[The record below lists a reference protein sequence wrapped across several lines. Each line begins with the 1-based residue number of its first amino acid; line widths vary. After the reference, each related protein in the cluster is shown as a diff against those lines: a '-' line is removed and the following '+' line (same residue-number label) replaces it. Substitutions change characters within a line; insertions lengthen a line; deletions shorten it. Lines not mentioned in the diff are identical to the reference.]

1 MILITWIV
9 YLILS
14 ILISLA
20 LRKIV
25 KIFYFKKLIFAF
37 TLSLLISSWFLYPGA
52 SNLAPIISIAIF
64 DLLELES
71 LNISRLL
78 RPFIALSLMILFVDF
93 LITRRN

>member
-1 MILITWIV
+1 MILVTWIV

-20 LRKIV
+20 LRNIV
-25 KIFYFKKLIFAF
+25 KNFYFKKLIFAF
-37 TLSLLISSWFLYPGA
+37 TFSLLISSWFLYPG
-52 SNLAPIISIAIF
+52 SSDLAPIISIAIF
-64 DLLELES
+64 DLLELEG

-93 LITRRN
+93 LIKKRN

>member
-1 MILITWIV
+1 MILVTWIV

-14 ILISLA
+14 ILISLS

-25 KIFYFKKLIFAF
+25 RNFYFKKLVFAF
-37 TLSLLISSWFLYPGA
+37 TFSLLISSWFLYPGA
-52 SNLAPIISIAIF
+52 SDLAPIISIAIF
-64 DLLELES
+64 DLLELDS

-93 LITRRN
+93 LVKKRN